1 MSKTAWEKIKIARMM
16 NRPTAEYYI
25 NKIFTDFM
33 ELHGDR
39 NYADDAAVI
48 GGIAMYKGMPVTV
61 IGEEKGTDVKDK
73 ARRNF
78 GSPHP
83 EGYRKALRLMKQAE
97 KFGRPIIN
105 FVDTQGAYCG
115 MGAEERGQGEA
126 IAKNLEEMMALK
138 VPVISVFIGEGG
150 SGGALA
156 LAVAD
161 RIAMLENAVY
171 SILSPEGFA
180 AILWKDAQK
189 AEQAADVMKIT
200 ADELLKL
207 DIIEEIIPEPEES
220 AQVDPDSV
228 ANSIDDFISRS
239 LDILSQIPANKLP
252 DYRYKRFRRL

>member
-16 NRPTAEYYI
+16 DRPTSEYYI
-25 NKIFTDFM
+25 NKIFTDFI

-39 NYADDAAVI
+39 NYADDAAII
-48 GGIAMYKGMPVTV
+48 GGIAMYKGIPVTV

-138 VPVISVFIGEGG
+138 VPVISG
-150 SGGALA
+150 
-156 LAVAD
+156 
-161 RIAMLENAVY
+161 
-171 SILSPEGFA
+171 
-180 AILWKDAQK
+180 
-189 AEQAADVMKIT
+189 
-200 ADELLKL
+200 
-207 DIIEEIIPEPEES
+207 
-220 AQVDPDSV
+220 
-228 ANSIDDFISRS
+228 
-239 LDILSQIPANKLP
+239 
-252 DYRYKRFRRL
+252 